1 MKNKMSSKVFSMIE
15 GVYSRAWL
23 MGKGGGSRKCK
34 RSCGGTQRKNEC
46 WSKKVRKIGYSREK
60 RL

>member
-1 MKNKMSSKVFSMIE
+1 
-15 GVYSRAWL
+15 

-34 RSCGGTQRKNEC
+34 RSCGGAQRKNEC
-46 WSKKVRKIGYSREK
+46 QSKKIRKIGYSREK